1 MPKRRHLRGFDLKQI
16 EGVAELI
23 GVDEAGRGALAGPVV
38 AAAVLVNR
46 EFLESKWALS
56 RAGRVNDSKVLTASE
71 RDELWFEF
79 DTLAGQG
86 QIHAQY
92 GVADVMEIEQ
102 LNILGATKLAMR
114 RALEGIYAPSAFEQK
129 VEPDLF
135 APPEV
140 VATFKPTVSCR
151 VLVDGLALR
160 GFPYPHTG
168 IVKGDGRSLC
178 IAMASIIA
186 KVTRDRL
193 MLELD
198 TKFPGYGFA
207 QHKGY
212 GTEEHREAVLRL
224 GRTAHHREMF
234 LRNLLTGRVDPD
246 QMDFLGEEEGGVV
259 EEGAERAE
267 GGADSLEA
275 GAESEAPKT
284 NLQAPDK
291 L

>member
-1 MPKRRHLRGFDLKQI
+1 MPKRRQLRGFDLKQI

-46 EFLESKWALS
+46 EFLESKWALG
-56 RAGRVNDSKVLTASE
+56 RAGRVNDSKQLTPAE

-79 DTLAGQG
+79 DTLVGQG
-86 QIHAQY
+86 QIHAQF
-92 GVADVMEIEQ
+92 GVADVAEIETH
-102 LNILGATKLAMR
+102 NILGATKLAMR

-129 VEPDLF
+129 PEPDLF
-135 APPEV
+135 AAPEV
-140 VATFKPTVSCR
+140 VASFTPTVSCR
-151 VLVDGLALR
+151 VLIDGLALR

-168 IVKGDGRSLC
+168 VVKGDGRSLC

-193 MLELD
+193 MADLEA
-198 TKFPGYGFA
+198 KCPGYGFG

-224 GRTAHHREMF
+224 GKTVHHREVF
-234 LRNLLTGRVDPD
+234 LRKLLTGRVDPD
-246 QMDFLGEEEGGVV
+246 QMDFLGEDEG
-259 EEGAERAE
+259 
-267 GGADSLEA
+267 
-275 GAESEAPKT
+275 
-284 NLQAPDK
+284 
-291 L
+291 